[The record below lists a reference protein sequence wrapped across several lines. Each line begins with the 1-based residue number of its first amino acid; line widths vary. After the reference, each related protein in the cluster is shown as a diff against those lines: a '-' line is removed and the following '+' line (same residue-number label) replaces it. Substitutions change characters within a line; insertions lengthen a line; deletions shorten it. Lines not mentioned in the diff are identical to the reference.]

1 MTDGPAERPLDEGLL
16 AKGLATLP
24 RRRTQVLPALHLLHE
39 QAGYLSSAGLEE
51 VARWLYVPRSELY
64 AIASSYTELRM
75 SPPLDDA
82 VYVCRG
88 VSCEMAGAEALASE
102 LRGAGRTVVDHECL
116 FVCAVAPVVKT
127 AAGTLGRA
135 TAGAA
140 G

>member
-1 MTDGPAERPLDEGLL
+1 MTDGPAERPLDEGVL
-16 AKGLATLP
+16 AEGLARLP

-39 QAGYLSSAGLEE
+39 QAGYLSSAGLEA

-64 AIASSYTELRM
+64 AIASSYTELRL
-75 SPPLDDA
+75 SPPSDDA

-88 VSCEMAGAEALASE
+88 VSCAMAGAEALASE
-102 LRGAGRTVVDHECL
+102 LREAGRTVVDHECL
-116 FVCAVAPVVKT
+116 FVCAVAPAMMT
-127 AAGTLGRA
+127 AASTLGRA

>member
-1 MTDGPAERPLDEGLL
+1 MF
-16 AKGLATLP
+16 
-24 RRRTQVLPALHLLHE
+24 
-39 QAGYLSSAGLEE
+39 AGIC
-51 VARWLYVPRSELY
+51 RSELY
-64 AIASSYTELRM
+64 AIASSYTELRL
-75 SPPLDDA
+75 SPPPDGA

-116 FVCAVAPVVKT
+116 FVCAGAPVVKT

-135 TAGAA
+135 TVGRATVGAA